1 MLYGMNFVNSGH
13 VYFFRCSFCKV
24 KFDFIGK
31 VENLSTGLQY
41 VTMIR
46 AQDMRSDTDIK
57 LNKTNYTLSNGDFS
71 KFWEQLSLKQR
82 RLLRDFYRNDFEAF
96 SYDVIR

>member
-1 MLYGMNFVNSGH
+1 
-13 VYFFRCSFCKV
+13 
-24 KFDFIGK
+24 
-31 VENLSTGLQY
+31 
-41 VTMIR
+41 MIR

-57 LNKTNYTLSNGDFS
+57 LNKTNYTVGIDDYS

-82 RLLRDFYRNDFEAF
+82 RLLRDFYTNDFEAF